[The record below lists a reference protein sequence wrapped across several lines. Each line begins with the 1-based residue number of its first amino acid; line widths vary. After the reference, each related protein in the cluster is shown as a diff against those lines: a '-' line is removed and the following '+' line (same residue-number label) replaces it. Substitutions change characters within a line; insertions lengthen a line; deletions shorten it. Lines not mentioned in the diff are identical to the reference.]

1 MFAEKG
7 YTAIEIDIQ
16 PPPYSPLP
24 FAMMVGALATEIRL
38 LAIPFPPV
46 IVAEGMG
53 CLLTQSYIGDNPA
66 SGLVMVNPPPD
77 ADPRK
82 EKGAGGSWEWPVFN
96 YEPHFPILVIAEK
109 SNLPTLQSTNRVVKA
124 AEAGVGRGGKGV
136 SVEELV
142 DGPRG
147 EKSRVVSHSLTLCLN
162 RILNT
167 KRVGGGEMD
176 GSLWLL
182 KRSGN
187 RFFRT
192 QIDHPYGNDVS
203 IYMYSFSLYPALC
216 IPRRHHTPSA
226 QRIHPHLINCCT
238 TQSSFT

>member
-16 PPPYSPLP
+16 PPPYSPQP

-46 IVAEGMG
+46 IVAEGVG

-82 EKGAGGSWEWPVFN
+82 VNEAGGASWEWPVFN

-109 SNLPTLQSTNRVVKA
+109 ANLATLQSTNRVVKA

-147 EKSRVVSHSLTLCLN
+147 EKSRVVSH
-162 RILNT
+162 ILPVCHMSGILSSI
-167 KRVGGGEMD
+167 RVGDGEMD
-176 GSLWLL
+176 GSLRLL
-182 KRSGN
+182 RTSWKC
-187 RFFRT
+187 FFRSRT
-192 QIDHPYGNDVS
+192 DNLYCNVTS
-203 IYMYSFSLYPALC
+203 TYMYSFSILYPALC
-216 IPRRHHTPSA
+216 IPRRHHNHS
-226 QRIHPHLINCCT
+226 CT
-238 TQSSFT
+238 THTRTGQLHQPK